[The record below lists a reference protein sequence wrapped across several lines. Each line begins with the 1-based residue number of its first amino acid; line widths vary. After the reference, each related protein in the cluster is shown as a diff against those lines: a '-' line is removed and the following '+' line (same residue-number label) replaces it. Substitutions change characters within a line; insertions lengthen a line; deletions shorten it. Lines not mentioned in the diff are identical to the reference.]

1 MLTTL
6 EPVLPRT
13 YKINIVSTP
22 VQTSS
27 IPRLSLKKRFITL
40 KLYAAKIMQSESN
53 SKAGKRS
60 FTRLDTA
67 EPKLILCKNIKDRH
81 IAVAI

>member
-13 YKINIVSTP
+13 YKMNIVSTP

-27 IPRLSLKKRFITL
+27 IPRLSLKKRFIAL
-40 KLYAAKIMQSESN
+40 KLYAAKIMQGESN